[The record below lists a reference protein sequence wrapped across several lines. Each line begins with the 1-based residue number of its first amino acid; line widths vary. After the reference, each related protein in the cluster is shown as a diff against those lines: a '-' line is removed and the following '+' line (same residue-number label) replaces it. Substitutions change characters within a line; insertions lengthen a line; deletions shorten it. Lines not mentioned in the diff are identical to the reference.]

1 MPRFRTAVFLLVLVL
16 AALSSGVARAQTVTF
31 DLDPQATQ
39 ITFGFGA
46 TLHSVQGTLKA
57 AGGKVQLDVPTG
69 KASGE
74 ITLDMKSAA
83 TGNEKRDQKMH
94 QKILE
99 TERYP
104 QAVFHVER
112 VDGEVHREG
121 RSELQLHGTLDLH
134 GGGHAVA
141 IPIVAT
147 AQGDTVTATGMFDI
161 PYVEWGLEDPS
172 FFLLRVDKV
181 VHVQIRGVGK
191 ISG

>member
-1 MPRFRTAVFLLVLVL
+1 MPRFRSVVFFLALAL
-16 AALSSGVARAQTVTF
+16 AAVSAAVSSAQTLTF

-57 AGGKVQLDVPTG
+57 ASGKVQLDIATG

-74 ITLDMKSAA
+74 IVLDLKSAA
-83 TGNEKRDQKMH
+83 TGNEKRDLKMH
-94 QKILE
+94 QKVLE
-99 TERYP
+99 TDRYP

-112 VDGEVHREG
+112 IDGELHREG

-134 GGGHAVA
+134 GASHTVA
-141 IPIVAT
+141 IPTVAL
-147 AQGDTVTATGMFDI
+147 AQGDAVTATGVLDI

-181 VHVQIRGVGK
+181 VRVQIRGVGK

>member
-1 MPRFRTAVFLLVLVL
+1 MPPIRTALFLLALGS
-16 AALSSGVARAQTVTF
+16 AAATASAQTLTF

-57 AGGKVQLDVPTG
+57 ASGKVQLDIATG

-74 ITLDMKSAA
+74 IVLDLKSAA
-83 TGNEKRDQKMH
+83 TGNEKRDLKMH
-94 QKILE
+94 QKVLE
-99 TERYP
+99 TDRYP

-112 VDGEVHREG
+112 IDGELHREG

-134 GGGHAVA
+134 GASHTVA
-141 IPIVAT
+141 IPTVAL
-147 AQGDTVTATGMFDI
+147 AQGDTVTATGVLDI

-181 VHVQIRGVGK
+181 VRVQIRGVGK